1 MTPRPPIIGP
11 SASLLALILL
21 AAIGLSQYPS
31 AAPQTPDRIPA
42 QGTAARAPAV
52 ETAALPVAD
61 LSEIR
66 FRRKFR
72 ILVPAAAIASENEG
86 RSGNSAE
93 RRIKLIEQFAEEQFL
108 LSERVVVPNW
118 QDLVPALLAGHG
130 DLIGG
135 HMHIRELRERGIPF
149 TVPITDVRE
158 VLITRTGDA
167 PQKTADLNGRQIAIR
182 ARSSFWPKLLRLQ
195 EQAPQLTV
203 RILDDSLDTDAVLQ
217 GIANLDLDMA
227 IIDHGARELGAA
239 PWESLQSAPRF
250 SSSTHLA
257 FGLHPSNGEM
267 KRVLN
272 DFLTREQLVHHNFP
286 VRTDDLADIS
296 RQGVLRVLIRNDDA
310 SYFIWRGRPHGFEY
324 ELMRRFAD
332 RHKLSLE
339 MILAQSRDELL
350 SKLLKGTGDVVAT
363 SLVPNAKAQ
372 DSGVIFTRPYR
383 EIKPVV
389 ITRASDTSLQS
400 PAQLNGRTLTLRHP
414 SPVWPRVQ
422 ALIKQGL
429 DIKVNALPESIKSA
443 DIVTGVANGLYD
455 STIVDQ
461 STINAA
467 PGSRDDIRTAFA
479 LDEPVSVSW
488 AVRKNNPQ
496 LLKAL
501 NEFLDEEYRQ
511 VFYNVVHARYFKNSR
526 LQRARNNARAQ
537 NSRDASKLSPY
548 DDIVRAQAK
557 KYGLDWLLI
566 VAVMFKESGF
576 KPDVVSWAGAKGLM
590 QVLPVTAKRFGVRDL
605 EDPVTAITAGVR
617 VLSWLYGK
625 LEEELSVQDRT
636 WFALAAY
643 NAGLGHL
650 YDARRLSRELKLDPN
665 RWFGNVETAMRLL
678 EKPEYYRKSRHG
690 YVRGSEPVT
699 YVREIR
705 ALYNAY
711 KSLH

>member
-1 MTPRPPIIGP
+1 MTLRHPIIGP
-11 SASLLALILL
+11 SVCLLALVLL
-21 AAIGLSQYPS
+21 AGIGLSQYPS
-31 AAPQTPDRIPA
+31 AVPQTPHRTPA
-42 QGTAARAPAV
+42 PLSPPTEMA
-52 ETAALPVAD
+52 TLPVAD

-72 ILVPAAAIASENEG
+72 ILVPAAAIASERAA
-86 RSGNSAE
+86 RSGNAAE
-93 RRIKLIEQFAEEQFL
+93 RRTKLIEQFAEEQFL
-108 LSERVVVPNW
+108 LPERVVVPDW

-135 HMHIRELRERGIPF
+135 HMQIRELRERDIPF

-158 VLITRTGDA
+158 VLITRIGDA
-167 PQKTADLNGRQIAIR
+167 PEKTADLNGREIAIR
-182 ARSSFWPKLLRLQ
+182 ARSSFWPELLRLQ
-195 EQAPQLTV
+195 EQTPKLTV

-217 GIANLDLDMA
+217 GIANLDFDMA
-227 IIDHGARELGAA
+227 IINHGARELGVA
-239 PWESLQSAPRF
+239 PWESLQNAPQF

-257 FGLHPSNGEM
+257 FGLHPSNDEM

-272 DFLTREQLVHHNFP
+272 DFLIREQLVHHNFP

-324 ELMRRFAD
+324 ELMRRFAE

-339 MILAQSRDELL
+339 MILAQSHDDLL
-350 SKLLKGTGDVVAT
+350 AQLLKGTGDVVAT
-363 SLVPNAKAQ
+363 SLVPNAKAL
-372 DSGVIFTRPYR
+372 DMGVTFTRPYR
-383 EIKPVV
+383 EIKPFV
-389 ITRASDTSLQS
+389 ITHADDTSIQS
-400 PAQLNGRTLTLRHP
+400 TAQLNGRTLTLRRP
-414 SPVWPRVQ
+414 SPVWSRVQ
-422 ALIKQGL
+422 TLIKQGL
-429 DIKVNALPESIKSA
+429 DIKVNALPESVRSA
-443 DIVTGVANGLYD
+443 DILTGVASGLYD
-455 STIVDQ
+455 STIVDR
-461 STINAA
+461 SAINAV

-501 NEFLDEEYRQ
+501 NEFLDKEYKQ

-537 NSRDASKLSPY
+537 NSPNASKFSPY

-557 KYGLDWLLI
+557 KYGFDWLLI

-576 KPDVVSWAGAKGLM
+576 NPDVVSWAGAKGLM
-590 QVLPVTAKRFGVRDL
+590 QVLPVTAKRFGVQDL
-605 EDPVTAITAGVR
+605 NDPVTSITAGVR
-617 VLSWLYGK
+617 VLSWLHGK
-625 LEEELSVQDRT
+625 LEGDLSVQDRT

-690 YVRGSEPVT
+690 YVRGNEPVT

-711 KSLH
+711 KGLQDS